1 MAIEFATS
9 GPDESAYLSID
20 ELAVLIK
27 EQADRLFPQRT
38 DTSMYLKMFKEL
50 GELIE
55 DGDLEE
61 VADILIMVLDF
72 AKRKNMNIAEVILRK
87 MDVNDQRT
95 WEVNHL
101 GVFRHVE

>member
-1 MAIEFATS
+1 
-9 GPDESAYLSID
+9 
-20 ELAVLIK
+20 
-27 EQADRLFPQRT
+27 
-38 DTSMYLKMFKEL
+38 MYLKMFKEL